1 LQANFPT
8 FGDKNVSLE
17 KFAKDISI
25 DSLDYTQNDYLK
37 YCLYESMRIEPPVPF
52 STSFMLTET
61 LDIGK
66 FKIRAGDMMF

>member
-1 LQANFPT
+1 LQANFT
-8 FGDKNVSLE
+8 SFGDKNISLE
-17 KFAKDISI
+17 KFAEEISI
-25 DSLDYTQNDYLK
+25 DSLDYSQDEYLK